1 MLFRSTYPR
10 VPGSRTHSQNTGI
23 APMCRLTAIST
34 AVSWLAQPGCGPWR
48 SSQDAISP
56 GGCPSR
62 WMSAAPDMPP
72 EDRGAVVA
80 ATGVAAGQVPAVLPE
95 PVPQGGLAGR
105 GQCVRADPHHPAAV
119 IAADLAVFEE
129 EVDTA
134 AGAVTGPAVPQPPRA
149 AEPGQQPVELARS
162 CLA

>member
-1 MLFRSTYPR
+1 
-10 VPGSRTHSQNTGI
+10 
-23 APMCRLTAIST
+23 MCRLTAIST
-34 AVSWLAQPGCGPWR
+34 AVSWLAQPGLRTVAVKPGREQSGWLPVALDERGPH
-48 SSQDAISP
+48 
-56 GGCPSR
+56 
-62 WMSAAPDMPP
+62 MPT

-95 PVPQGGLAGR
+95 PVPQGGLAGC
-105 GQCVRADPHHPAAV
+105 GQCVRADPDHPAAV

-134 AGAVTGPAVPQPPRA
+134 TGAVTGPAVPQPPRA
-149 AEPGQQPVELARS
+149 AEPGQQPVELAGS

>member
-1 MLFRSTYPR
+1 MLFRSTCPR
-10 VPGSRTHSQNTGI
+10 VAGSGTHSQNTGI
-23 APMCRLTAIST
+23 APMCRVTAIST

-56 GGCPSR
+56 GGCPSC
-62 WMSAAPDMPP
+62 WMSAAPTCRRKTEARWLPLP
-72 EDRGAVVA
+72 GSR
-80 ATGVAAGQVPAVLPE
+80 PARCPRCCRE
-95 PVPQGGLAGR
+95 PVPQGGLAGC
-105 GQCVRADPHHPAAV
+105 GQCVRADPDRPAAV

-134 AGAVTGPAVPQPPRA
+134 TGAVTGPAVPQPPRA